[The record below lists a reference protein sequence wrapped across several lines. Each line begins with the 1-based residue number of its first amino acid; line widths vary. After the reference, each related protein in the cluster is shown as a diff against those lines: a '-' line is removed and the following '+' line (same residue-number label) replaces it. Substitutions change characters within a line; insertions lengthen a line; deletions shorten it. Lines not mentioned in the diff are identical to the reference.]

1 MEKLL
6 HNRKFKLLIACM
18 SLILLLD
25 LMQDTYAKYISSADA
40 TGNLTIAKWS
50 FLVNEQDV
58 LSNNDFTNTILPEF
72 DSNANIA
79 SGVIAPTAT
88 GYFEVEI
95 DSSEVGVSFDQVIS
109 LAQGDDNTVDDIV
122 FTGYKKGNG
131 NVVAFAPNTTSTS
144 ITSTQLLNDPNTV
157 NKYRFYIAWN
167 DNSATETMDNA
178 DDTEAAVSGTAAVS
192 VNIQFIQ
199 RASTASSPSTPSEPS
214 SGS

>member
-58 LSNNDFTNTILPEF
+58 LSNNDFTNTILPSF

-79 SGVIAPTAT
+79 SGVIAPTST

-109 LAQGDDNTVDDIV
+109 LAQADDNTVDDII
-122 FTGYKKGNG
+122 FTGYKKGTG
-131 NVVAFAPNTTSTS
+131 NVIAFPQNTTSTS
-144 ITSTQLLNDPNTV
+144 ITSTQLLSDPNTV
-157 NKYRFYIAWN
+157 NKYRFYIEWN
-167 DNSATETMDNA
+167 DNSATETMDNE
-178 DDTEAAVSGTAAVS
+178 DDTEAAISGTAAVS

-199 RASTASSPSTPSEPS
+199 RASNASSPSNPS
-214 SGS
+214 SGD